1 MKTLLTLLLLLPAVA
16 LAQSTAIPV
25 MGTAPAQAATTQ
37 AAPAPTKKTR
47 KSQQK
52 TTPAARVLPQP
63 AKPAA
68 TISQPAQTLP
78 QPTKPVVAAI
88 PLPSQVTKDFYKA
101 FTHGNLQLAE
111 ILLQQG
117 ADINCR
123 NCGEDTPLVYATIR
137 ARHNGI
143 TAPHWLLAR
152 GADINLF
159 NLNEKNNP
167 LIAATENTDSNTIH
181 LLIQNGANPNPKG
194 ILGDSPLLLH
204 GKMANRLQ
212 FDYFLSI
219 LGALIDAGADIDQA
233 NRNGYSSLMLSISS
247 SWSSDCH
254 PIVVKAYLR
263 HGASVDIRAK
273 DGMTVADLAY
283 KNALAGGEH
292 CNEVYA
298 LLKSHK
304 PGPRP
309 AAAEAINFNPVTAT
323 PAAMV
328 AQPVMAPSILT
339 GEWQGVFN
347 ATQPRRGSVAVTG
360 VFSRSG
366 EVIFSSQSGLRGSGS
381 LNVAGEQVEGS
392 FMAKSPLDAQ
402 GRPVFRNPDGSTD
415 ILFTLKGSHANG
427 VMRGKYT
434 SAIESGNFVMCDDA
448 NYKQTSECRAAPAQ
462 ALESTGSLLD
472 STGGLL
478 EAVGGL
484 LGALKG
490 LSGK

>member
-16 LAQSTAIPV
+16 LAQAAEIPV

-37 AAPAPTKKTR
+37 AVPAPAKKTR
-47 KSQQK
+47 KTQQK
-52 TTPAARVLPQP
+52 ATPVARAMPQP
-63 AKPAA
+63 VIPVTAAISSSSPAL
-68 TISQPAQTLP
+68 TQTV
-78 QPTKPVVAAI
+78 KPVVATI
-88 PLPSQVTKDFYKA
+88 PLPSQVTRDFYIA
-101 FTHGNLQLAE
+101 FANGNLQLAE

-123 NCGEDTPLVYATIR
+123 NCGEDTPLVRTI
-137 ARHNGI
+137 NNSGI
-143 TAPHWLLAR
+143 DRIQWLLTR
-152 GADINLF
+152 GADIDLF
-159 NLNEKNNP
+159 NINEIHNP
-167 LIAATENTDSNTIH
+167 LTIATRSMNREKIF
-181 LLIQNGANPNPKG
+181 LLIKHGANPNSKN
-194 ILGDSPLLLH
+194 IKGDSPLLLL
-204 GKMANRLQ
+204 GEEANR
-212 FDYFLSI
+212 FNTEYYLSI
-219 LGALIDAGADIDQA
+219 FGALIDAGAQVNDT
-233 NRNGYSSLMLSISS
+233 NSMGYSSLMLSIYSLAGCS
-247 SWSSDCH
+247 QE
-254 PIVVKAYLR
+254 ITEAYLR
-263 HGASVDIRAK
+263 HGANVDIRAK
-273 DGMTVADLAY
+273 NGMTAAELVY
-283 KNALAGGEH
+283 KKALGGRSS

-323 PAAMV
+323 PAAMA
-328 AQPVMAPSILT
+328 AQPVMAASILT

-347 ATQPRRGSVAVTG
+347 ATQPRQGSVGVTG

-448 NYKQTSECRAAPAQ
+448 NYKQTSECRVAPQ
-462 ALESTGSLLD
+462 ASANAGDLLQ
-472 STGGLL
+472 
-478 EAVGGL
+478 AVGGL

-490 LSGK
+490 LTGK